1 MRVDDLDYQLP
12 DELIATKPTDRR
24 DEARLLVSRGP
35 GHPTEHRH
43 IRDLPDI
50 LQPGD
55 LLIFNDTKVLPA
67 RFFAER
73 AATGGKVEGLYLE
86 TRDDRVWHVMLKSGG
101 RPAAG
106 ESLTLGDDHALR
118 LIEQLPDGSWL
129 IEKQSD
135 LDTEQLLDRVGVM
148 PLPPYIEKQR
158 GEGNFADFDR
168 KRYQTVYAKQA
179 GAVAAPTA
187 GLHFT
192 DELLG
197 QLRQRGVAT
206 AYLTL
211 HVGLGTFAPVRSETL
226 DDHPMHT
233 EHFIVPGPTID
244 AISRAKRDGRRI
256 IAIGTTSVR
265 AIESLP
271 DPLPTPAER
280 DYRSATDLLIQPG
293 YAFRYTD
300 AMLTNFHLPRSTLIA
315 LVAAKVGLDRIK
327 SLYAEAI
334 EHRYRFYSYGDA
346 MLLLD

>member
-12 DELIATKPTDRR
+12 EALIATKPTDRR

-35 GHPTEHRH
+35 HHPTEHRRV
-43 IRDLPDI
+43 RDLPDL

-67 RFFAER
+67 RFFAQR
-73 AATGGKVEGLYLE
+73 TATGGKVEGLYLE

-101 RPAAG
+101 RLTAG
-106 ESLTLGDDHALR
+106 ESLTLADDHQLQ
-118 LIEQLPDGSWL
+118 LIEQLADGSWL
-129 IEKQSD
+129 IEKQGD
-135 LDTEQLLDRVGVM
+135 LDTEQLLDRFGVM

-158 GEGNFADFDR
+158 GRGNFAEFDR
-168 KRYQTVYAKQA
+168 QRYQTVYAKQA

-197 QLRQRGVAT
+197 QLHERGVET

-233 EHFIVPGPTID
+233 EHFVVPAGTIRAIARARD
-244 AISRAKRDGRRI
+244 AGRRI
-256 IAIGTTSVR
+256 VAIGTTSVR
-265 AIESLP
+265 ALESLP
-271 DPLPTPAER
+271 NPLPAPADG
-280 DYRSATDLLIQPG
+280 DYQSATDLLIQPG

-315 LVAAKVGLDRIK
+315 LVAGKVGLERIK